1 MMKRDIKTN
10 RLFRINEAGGLR
22 IKNLNYIFIIVIL
35 ISSAILFGL
44 SLSLSKEYNE
54 GTQITDEYNRMEQ
67 DAMNVRFASD
77 YLTKSVQLFVV
88 TGEKVY
94 LNDYFEEVNVAKR
107 REKAIADLKEME
119 NTGNILGSL
128 EKSVN
133 ESMNLTKL
141 EYQAMRYAAEGYGYD
156 ISELYEEIRTADLP
170 AKASDMTDKEKIRE
184 ASEIVF
190 GTEYYEYKS
199 RIYNY
204 ETKFVKDAEA
214 LMEELQD
221 EGRRQMHV
229 LIVLQIIMICIIAFL
244 GVVLF
249 LTIAKLVVAPLKNA
263 VHSISE
269 GATIDP
275 ITGTFEIKYMSNTYN
290 GYHRTSVELQ
300 KQLKNEAERDAL
312 TGVLNRR
319 GYHTV
324 IDRLAIE
331 TFPMAMLILDVD
343 NFKSINDDYGHS
355 AGDEVLQRIGHILMD
370 VFRDTDI
377 TSRIGGDEFA
387 VIMSDIT
394 PKGKGAIADK
404 VDLINRKLQNPE
416 DESLPKATMSAGCFF
431 SSSGYTDH
439 MFSEADKMM
448 YKAKKSGGG
457 KVCFEQ

>member
-1 MMKRDIKTN
+1 MRRDSTKS
-10 RLFRINEAGGLR
+10 RVFRINEAGGLR

-35 ISSAILFGL
+35 ISSAVLFGL

-67 DAMNVRFASD
+67 DAINVRFASD

-94 LNDYFEEVNVAKR
+94 LNDYFEEINITKR
-107 REKAIADLKEME
+107 REKAIADLGEME
-119 NTGNILGSL
+119 NTGEILGNL

-156 ISELYEEIRTADLP
+156 VSDLYEEVRTADLP

-184 ASEIVF
+184 ASNIVF

-221 EGRRQMHV
+221 EGRRQMHT
-229 LIVLQIIMICIIAFL
+229 LIVLQIIMICIIAIL
-244 GVVLF
+244 GFILF
-249 LTIAKLVVAPLKNA
+249 LTIARLVVVPLKNA
-263 VHSISE
+263 VKSISGGE
-269 GATIDP
+269 SIDP

-290 GYHRTSVELQ
+290 GFHKTSTELQ
-300 KQLKNEAERDAL
+300 KQLKTDAERDAL

-324 IDRLAIE
+324 IDRLALE
-331 TFPMAMLILDVD
+331 TFPMAMVILDVD
-343 NFKSINDDYGHS
+343 DFKRINDNYGH
-355 AGDEVLQRIGHILMD
+355 AVGDEVLQKIGHMLMD

-377 TSRIGGDEFA
+377 TSRIGGDEF
-387 VIMSDIT
+387 VVLMSDIT
-394 PKGKGAIADK
+394 PKGQNAIKEKIDR
-404 VDLINRKLQNPE
+404 INYDLQNPE
-416 DESLPKATMSAGCFF
+416 DDSLPKVTMSAGCFF
-431 SSSGYTDH
+431 SSSGFTDH
-439 MFSEADKMM
+439 MFTEADRRM
-448 YKAKKSGGG
+448 YEAKKSGGA
-457 KVCFEQ
+457 KICFE